1 MFAVK
6 TRGLAALLQKLDRH
20 KAYVQR
26 GIVKAKVDL
35 ATKVFMSVVEGS
47 PQWSGNLAANW
58 KIELDGAGAG
68 YSPIANYKPLGWSS
82 SEVYEMGHPT
92 AIGHATPELQNLSK
106 VRWNSRIGVSNS
118 TPYASEVEAG
128 QGPEGHMIRPENYHY
143 GQIAMVAYAM
153 TKFGVLSNTSKTI

>member
-6 TRGLAALLQKLDRH
+6 TRGLTALLQKLDRH
-20 KAYVQR
+20 KVRVQKN
-26 GIVKAKVDL
+26 IVKAKVDL

-58 KIELDGAGAG
+58 KVELGGSGAA
-68 YSPIANYKPLGWSS
+68 YSPIPGYDPANWATTDAY
-82 SEVYEMGHPT
+82 VVGHPIAVGQ
-92 AIGHATPELQNLSK
+92 AIPELQKLSGAK
-106 VRWNSRIGVSNS
+106 WDSRIAISNS

-128 QGPEGHMIRPENYHY
+128 HGPNGRPIRPENYVY